1 MQKRRWTALAVAGAL
16 AAVLVAPAGAQ
27 SVDVKPTQKVKRD
40 KYVLTAEEIAERPDI
55 TNAYDA
61 VKLLRSQF
69 LKATR
74 AKGGITGNYAGG
86 GYRPDV
92 IGKPVSMSGGGSSGS
107 TGSGTG
113 MGGSSGE
120 PKPEGGLSPGGSGGD
135 KSSEYGSAS
144 GGNNAIIAVL
154 YIDDVKQTE
163 VEEMKNVPA
172 ATVVEI
178 RYMTGNQAAGRYGA
192 GHEGGAILL
201 KTNRL
206 GKKN

>member
-16 AAVLVAPAGAQ
+16 AVVLAAPAGAQ
-27 SVDVKPTQKVKRD
+27 SVDVKPTEKVKRD

-74 AKGGITGNYAGG
+74 AKGGLTGNFAGG

-92 IGKPVSMSGGGSSGS
+92 VGKPVGMGGSGS
-107 TGSGTG
+107 TGTGTG
-113 MGGSSGE
+113 GTGE
-120 PKPEGGLSPGGSGGD
+120 PKPEGGLSPGGSSGD

-144 GGNNAIIAVL
+144 GGNKSITAVL
-154 YIDDVKQTE
+154 YLDDVKQADI
-163 VEEMKNVPA
+163 EEMKNVRA
-172 ATVVEI
+172 AAVVEI
-178 RYMTGNQAAGRYGA
+178 RYLTGNQAAGRYGA

-201 KTNRL
+201 KTNRA
-206 GKKN
+206 GTKN

>member
-74 AKGGITGNYAGG
+74 AKGGITGNFAGG

-92 IGKPVSMSGGGSSGS
+92 VGKPVGMGGSGS
-107 TGSGTG
+107 TGTGT
-113 MGGSSGE
+113 GGSSGE
-120 PKPEGGLSPGGSGGD
+120 PKPEGGLAPGGSSGD
-135 KSSEYGSAS
+135 KASEYGSAS
-144 GGNNAIIAVL
+144 GGNSSIVAVL

-163 VEEMKNVPA
+163 IEEMKNVPA

>member
-1 MQKRRWTALAVAGAL
+1 MFAER
-16 AAVLVAPAGAQ
+16 AGAQ

-74 AKGGITGNYAGG
+74 AKGGITGNFAGG

-92 IGKPVSMSGGGSSGS
+92 VGKPVGMGGSGS
-107 TGSGTG
+107 TGTGT
-113 MGGSSGE
+113 GGSSGE
-120 PKPEGGLSPGGSGGD
+120 PKPEGGLAPGGSSGD
-135 KSSEYGSAS
+135 KASEYGSAS
-144 GGNNAIIAVL
+144 GGNSSIVAVL

-163 VEEMKNVPA
+163 IEEMKNVPA

>member
-27 SVDVKPTQKVKRD
+27 SVDVKPTEKVKRD

-92 IGKPVSMSGGGSSGS
+92 VGKPVGMGGSGSSGS
-107 TGSGTG
+107 TGTGT
-113 MGGSSGE
+113 GGSSGE
-120 PKPEGGLSPGGSGGD
+120 PKPEGGLSPGGSSGD

-144 GGNNAIIAVL
+144 GGNSIVAVL

-163 VEEMKNVPA
+163 VEEMRNVQA
-172 ATVVEI
+172 AAVVEI
-178 RYMTGNQAAGRYGA
+178 RYLTGNQASGRYGA

>member
-1 MQKRRWTALAVAGAL
+1 MRMRRWTALAVAGAM
-16 AAVLVAPAGAQ
+16 AAVLAIPAGAQ

-40 KYVLTAEEIAERPDI
+40 KYVLTAEEIGERPDI

-61 VKLLRSQF
+61 VKLLRAQF

-74 AKGGITGNYAGG
+74 GKGGITGSYASG

-92 IGKPVSMSGGGSSGS
+92 IGKPVGTRSGGS
-107 TGSGTG
+107 TGSG
-113 MGGSSGE
+113 SGT
-120 PKPEGGLSPGGSGGD
+120 GGSGGEPTPD
-135 KSSEYGSAS
+135 AGLPSGSGGGEKTSEYGSAS
-144 GGNNAIIAVL
+144 GGGSSTTAVL
-154 YIDDVKQTE
+154 YIDEVKQTE
-163 VEEMKNVPA
+163 IEEMRNVPVA
-172 ATVVEI
+172 AVVEI

-206 GKKN
+206 GTRN

>member
-1 MQKRRWTALAVAGAL
+1 MRMRRWTALAVAGAM
-16 AAVLVAPAGAQ
+16 AAVLAIPAGAQ

-61 VKLLRSQF
+61 VKLLRAQF

-74 AKGGITGNYAGG
+74 AKGGITGSYASG

-92 IGKPVSMSGGGSSGS
+92 IGKPVGTRSGGSSGGGS
-107 TGSGTG
+107 
-113 MGGSSGE
+113 
-120 PKPEGGLSPGGSGGD
+120 GGSGGEPPAVPTGSSASGD
-135 KSSEYGSAS
+135 KTSEYGSAS
-144 GGNNAIIAVL
+144 GGGSSTTAVL
-154 YIDDVKQTE
+154 YIDDVKQPE
-163 VEEMKNVPA
+163 VEELRNIPVA
-172 ATVVEI
+172 AVVEI
-178 RYMTGNQAAGRYGA
+178 RYLTGNQAAGRYGA

-206 GKKN
+206 GTKN